1 MIPFQDIIK
10 ETTRKIEDGSI
21 ILTEHAEERIEQRD
35 IDLKPFHNF
44 SQTLLGLCL
53 NDREKNSYKS
63 WHSSE
68 EGKDVVVIYALK
80 EEKVEVITAYDSD
93 LQR

>member
-1 MIPFQDIIK
+1 MIPFEEIIK

-21 ILTEHAEERIEQRD
+21 ILTEHAEERVEQRD
-35 IDLKPFHNF
+35 IDLEPFHNF

-53 NDREKNSYKS
+53 NNREQNSYKS
-63 WHSSE
+63 WHSSQ
-68 EGKDVVVIYALK
+68 EGKDVVVIYSLK
-80 EEKVEVITAYDSD
+80 KEKVEVITAYYSD